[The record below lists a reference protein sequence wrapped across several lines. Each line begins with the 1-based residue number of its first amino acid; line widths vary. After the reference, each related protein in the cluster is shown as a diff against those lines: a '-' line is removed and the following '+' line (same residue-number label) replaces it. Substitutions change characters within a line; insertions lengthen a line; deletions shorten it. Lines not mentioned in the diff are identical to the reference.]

1 MFMYFAAYTF
11 KTTVRA
17 KRTFTEREVIY
28 FLIYNQFIFYFI
40 FNEIPKQSDS
50 NAMQYTSLFWYLL
63 QTFQL
68 HFLSS
73 LKMIMNSK

>member
-1 MFMYFAAYTF
+1 MYFAAYTF

-17 KRTFTEREVIY
+17 KRTFTEREVFY